1 MSRQAT
7 EEKLTKTHNYYLLTD
22 TGRYTR
28 EREKK
33 NSNEERKVC
42 ISMINDVNATLED
55 SCGDNL
61 NGVDRFGNGEKTNFS
76 LDVEMTTAN
85 MDVGS
90 SSEFAASQE
99 SPTAPVPPERR
110 HVSDTREGSCGDNR
124 NGDDSWNDNETGVEE
139 KMGSPDIESTTQDS
153 TTTVVSQEISPPP
166 PPSRNCCGRMWHYGD
181 SGNMS
186 EARGYAL
193 LAMGMS

>member
-1 MSRQAT
+1 
-7 EEKLTKTHNYYLLTD
+7 
-22 TGRYTR
+22 
-28 EREKK
+28 
-33 NSNEERKVC
+33 
-42 ISMINDVNATLED
+42 MINDVNATLED

-124 NGDDSWNDNETGVEE
+124 NGEGSYGDNENGDEE
-139 KMGSPDIESTTQDS
+139 KMGSLDIRTT
-153 TTTVVSQEISPPP
+153 TAATVVSREISPPP

-193 LAMGMS
+193 IAMGMS

>member
-1 MSRQAT
+1 M
-7 EEKLTKTHNYYLLTD
+7 
-22 TGRYTR
+22 R
-28 EREKK
+28 ERATKK
-33 NSNEERKVC
+33 GRSVD
-42 ISMINDVNATLED
+42 SGMINDLNAILED

-61 NGVDRFGNGEKTNFS
+61 NAVDSFGDGEKTNYS
-76 LDVEMTTAN
+76 LDVETTTAN
-85 MDVGS
+85 MDDGS
-90 SSEFAASQE
+90 SSEFAASLE
-99 SPTAPVPPERR
+99 SPTAPVPPDRR

-124 NGDDSWNDNETGVEE
+124 NGDDSWDDNENGVEE
-139 KMGSPDIESTTQDS
+139 KMGSLDIESTTQDS
-153 TTTVVSQEISPPP
+153 TATVVSQEISTPP